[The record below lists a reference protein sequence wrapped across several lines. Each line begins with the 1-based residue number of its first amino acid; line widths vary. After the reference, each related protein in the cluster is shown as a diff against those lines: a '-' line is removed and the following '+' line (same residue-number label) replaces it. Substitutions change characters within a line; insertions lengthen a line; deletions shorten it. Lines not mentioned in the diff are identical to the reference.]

1 MILLQTSGLGY
12 SWLAQETPK
21 TVLYIGIGI
30 GALIVVLIIGY
41 LVNRNRIPREPEAQ
55 RRYSA
60 FVFRRT
66 ARSMGLSSLHSDI
79 LLNLVQL
86 CKVRQPFLVFT
97 SSGLLD
103 DVLRKGMYSIENSRS
118 FSEDEKERRKAV
130 LLDIKQILE
139 ANSRRGSSLKT
150 THFLKPGQALTLTPE
165 LGGHYPSKLVSNM
178 QDFLCASVPTVAA
191 SAPGQRQSGAGA
203 QRDAVAPAGTRWPR
217 GTKLSIYFWRDADA
231 GYSFISKVLGY
242 DTVKGYP
249 CVLIQHGKALRRE
262 QRRRSKRRPIMRA
275 CFFYPILIEETGFGR
290 KTEKKAVVQTHM
302 RSLGTVVDLSAGG
315 CAVQAL
321 SPFEPG
327 SLVMIEFDI
336 DKKAPIRAFGKVKR
350 VRKLSG
356 RGGIMH
362 VMFTRVTRQYLNRI
376 RAFVYDF
383 ARSAT
388 AAPPPEKTVP
398 KTRLQSL
405 PRPPFPR

>member
-1 MILLQTSGLGY
+1 MILLQSSGLGY
-12 SWLAQETPK
+12 SFLAQETPRS
-21 TVLYIGIGI
+21 VLYVGIGI
-30 GALIVVLIIGY
+30 GTLVVILIIGGI
-41 LVNRNRIPREPEAQ
+41 VTRARAPRGAEAQ

-66 ARSMGLSSLHSDI
+66 ARSLGLPNTHSDI
-79 LLNLVQL
+79 FWTLIQA

-97 SSGLLD
+97 NAGLLD
-103 DVLRKGMYSIENSRS
+103 DVLRKGMYSIESSRT
-118 FSEDEKERRKAV
+118 FSDEEKERRKAV

-139 ANSRRGSSLKT
+139 ANTRRGSSLKT
-150 THFLKPGQALTLTPE
+150 THFLKPGQELTLTPE
-165 LGGHYPSKLVSNM
+165 GGGHYPSKLVSNM
-178 QDFLCASVPTVAA
+178 QDFLCVTVPAVSVGRDEAA
-191 SAPGQRQSGAGA
+191 GQS
-203 QRDAVAPAGTRWPR
+203 TRWPR

-249 CVLIQHGKALRRE
+249 CVLVQHGKALRRE

-275 CFFYPILIEETGFGR
+275 CFFYPIRITETGFGR
-290 KTEKKAVVQTHM
+290 KTEKKAMVETHL
-302 RSLGTVVDLSAGG
+302 RALGTVVDLSAGG

-321 SPFEPG
+321 APFEPG
-327 SLVMIEFDI
+327 ALVMIEFDI

-350 VRKLSG
+350 VRRLSG

-376 RAFVYDF
+376 RSFVYDF
-383 ARSAT
+383 ARPAQAAPT
-388 AAPPPEKTVP
+388 AAESAPR
-398 KTRLQSL
+398 TRLRPL